1 MTVRADIAELLHA
14 GLGDRTIARQLSVT
28 TASVTAARA
37 ELGLPKARGGIKRAT
52 SVEDLFW
59 RRTQPVDGGHL
70 DWDGHL
76 TSNGTPGIHWNRGM
90 HSALRVAYRIR
101 TGRDPEGYAHVTCEH
116 AGCVAPQHVDDTAV
130 TPRRAHHKAATGRQ
144 PNGSNGEVEALLRAG
159 LSDKQIAR
167 RLHTNPKRIARIRA
181 EIGLAAFENRQV
193 SFEERWAANTEPVAG
208 GHIRWTGRLRDGST
222 PAVLHEGRDAS
233 PRRIA
238 FERLHGRTAVGPV
251 LPGCGFGPCVQP
263 AHLEDQVL
271 RERLD
276 AQYAAIFKEAS

>member
-1 MTVRADIAELLHA
+1 MTPRADVAELLHA
-14 GLGDRTIARQLSVT
+14 GFGDRTIARRLSVT
-28 TASVTAARA
+28 TTSVTAART
-37 ELGLPKARGGIKRAT
+37 ELGLPKAQGGTKRAA
-52 SVEDLFW
+52 SIEDLFW
-59 RRTQPVDGGHL
+59 RRTRPADDGHL
-70 DWDGHL
+70 DWDGHR
-76 TSNGTPGIHWNRGM
+76 TSRGTPAIHWDGGM

-101 TGRDPEGYAHVTCEH
+101 TGHDPEGYAHVTCQH
-116 AGCVAPQHVDDTAV
+116 PGCVAPQHVDDTAV
-130 TPRRAHHKAATGRQ
+130 TPRRAHHAMAAGRK
-144 PNGSNGEVEALLRAG
+144 PNGSSEEVEALLRAG

-167 RLHTNPKRIARIRA
+167 QLHTNPKRVARIRA
-181 EIGLAAFENRQV
+181 GLGLAAFENRQV

-238 FERLHGRTAVGPV
+238 FERLHGRAAVGRV
-251 LPGCGFGPCVQP
+251 LPGCGFGPCVRP

-276 AQYAAIFKEAS
+276 AQFAAIFKEAS